1 MAYNTPADSDCNI
14 DHRGRR
20 IRRVTGYLALTAALP
35 LVLVA
40 AVLGSW
46 PIGVAATLLAAGGG
60 LGLFEARRGWCVARA
75 VGIST
80 PI

>member
-1 MAYNTPADSDCNI
+1 MYSAPADMTCNI
-14 DHRGRR
+14 DDRGRR
-20 IRRVTGYLALTAALP
+20 IRRVAGRLALISALP
-35 LVLVA
+35 LALIA

-46 PIGVAATLLAAGGG
+46 LIGVAATLLAAGGG

-75 VGIST
+75 VGIPT